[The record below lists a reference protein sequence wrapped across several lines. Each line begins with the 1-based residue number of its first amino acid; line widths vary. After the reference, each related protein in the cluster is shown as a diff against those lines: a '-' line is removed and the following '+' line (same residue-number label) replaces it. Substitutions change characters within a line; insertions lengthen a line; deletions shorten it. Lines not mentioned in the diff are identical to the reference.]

1 MFAIDRKRPFDT
13 IAQAEQAWQ
22 AGDLARAEK
31 LFEVGIAAYER
42 EEPDGLDFAL
52 GRCGAFLLAQG
63 RRDEAAH
70 VLEQAIEQ
78 KTDIPA
84 IWSDYLRI
92 VVDRR
97 DIDSLKGGVERMAAS
112 VRYRIE
118 PEFLLVH
125 ARRADREGATT
136 FAEQITRWIIERSAR
151 EGDKEGRWAA
161 IGDLGRILERAG
173 HLDQAVKLWR
183 EAFDEGSCDSD
194 TASRLS
200 MHLERAKNYAGA
212 MLVIREALT
221 RRLSA
226 SVEESLRKRLAR
238 CEEKTA
244 DRGPGKTSKRADVA
258 AYSVRRES
266 ALFEPVFQVRL
277 KPSVKGLGVVDNTAR
292 CLLASGE
299 SSTLVDVELT
309 SGSEVRRIENLP
321 PDDALPGA
329 RRRPG
334 DMFRADRPREAL
346 TFPRHSRVR
355 PRNKP
360 RQRGR
365 QRGFRVAQY
374 SLGKWITLLAKYS
387 VISSSGKS
395 VCSISL
401 VNTILPLPS
410 SHVSVALRSG
420 RTASFQT

>member
-42 EEPDGLDFAL
+42 EEPDGLNFAL

-63 RRDEAAH
+63 RRDEAAR

-97 DIDSLKGGVERMAAS
+97 DIDSLKRGVERMAAS

-136 FAEQITRWIIERSAR
+136 FAEQVTRWIIERSGR

-183 EAFDEGSCDSD
+183 GAFDEGSCDSD

-244 DRGPGKTSKRADVA
+244 DRGPAKTSKRADVA

-277 KPSVKGLGVVDNTAR
+277 KPSVKGLEVVDNTAR

-321 PDDALPGA
+321 LMGDAWFAPDGRGIGI
-329 RRRPG
+329 RRTAAVGQGPTHLSFLKER
-334 DMFRADRPREAL
+334 L
-346 TFPRHSRVR
+346 
-355 PRNKP
+355 NKP
-360 RQRGR
+360 
-365 QRGFRVAQY
+365 
-374 SLGKWITLLAKYS
+374 
-387 VISSSGKS
+387 
-395 VCSISL
+395 
-401 VNTILPLPS
+401 
-410 SHVSVALRSG
+410 
-420 RTASFQT
+420 